1 MALRLVEIIVPTSL
15 TKRVEELVQ
24 EEEVEELPRI
34 SLGEDLMMVRLILE
48 AEETEAVTMHF
59 KDVFST
65 FKGFRINILQLGA
78 TIPEYKP
85 QEEKEKEEKEKEK
98 AEAMKRSGD
107 EATSNADKAQATDES
122 ASSADGEKA
131 VPDKKKRADN
141 DKQKKKRRIS
151 RDELYSDL
159 SDTVK
164 VNVNYVA
171 LVMLSVI
178 VAAVGLVENNIAVI
192 IGAMVIAPL
201 LTPNV
206 ALSLSTTL
214 ANKSLARKALITL
227 GSGLLLAL
235 ALSFV
240 FGLFLHVDPTINEIA
255 LRTKVSMGDIII
267 GLAAGAAAAL
277 FFAIGAGTAL
287 VGVTV
292 AAALLPPLVVT
303 GLLLGAGEF
312 YHASQ
317 SLLLLISNLIGIN
330 LAGTLVFISLGVW
343 PSEWW
348 EEKKAKRSAL
358 TAVSIW
364 IILFFVLLLILLA
377 VERIIKIA

>member
-1 MALRLVEIIVPTSL
+1 MSLRLVEIIVPTSL
-15 TKRVEELVQ
+15 TKRVEELIQ
-24 EEEVEELPRI
+24 EEEVEEQPRI
-34 SLGEDLMMVRLILE
+34 PLGEDLMMVRIILD
-48 AEETEAVTMHF
+48 AEETEAVTMRF
-59 KDVFST
+59 NEVFST

-85 QEEKEKEEKEKEK
+85 KEEKEKEEKEK
-98 AEAMKRSGD
+98 AEAMNKSKKSV
-107 EATSNADKAQATDES
+107 TSNANNIEVTD
-122 ASSADGEKA
+122 ASTTTGEEGKA
-131 VPDKKKRADN
+131 VPEKKQRTAN

-159 SDTVK
+159 SDSVK
-164 VNVNYVA
+164 VNVNYVV
-171 LVMLSVI
+171 LVVLSVI

-214 ANKSLARKALITL
+214 ANQKLARKALITL
-227 GSGLLLAL
+227 VSGLLLAL

-240 FGLFLHVDPTINEIA
+240 FGLFLHVDPAINEIA
-255 LRTKVSMGDIII
+255 LRTKVGMGDIII
-267 GLAAGAAAAL
+267 GFAAGAAAAL

-303 GLLLGAGEF
+303 GLLLGEGEF
-312 YHASQ
+312 YYASQ

-330 LAGTLVFISLGVW
+330 LAGTIVFISLGVW
-343 PSEWW
+343 PSEWRD
-348 EEKKAKRSAL
+348 EAKAKRSAL
-358 TAVSIW
+358 TAVGIW
-364 IILFFVLLLILLA
+364 IILFFILMLILLA
-377 VERIIKIA
+377 GEHILKLV

>member
-24 EEEVEELPRI
+24 EEEVEEQPRI

-48 AEETEAVTMHF
+48 AEETEAVTMRF
-59 KDVFST
+59 KKVFST
-65 FKGFRINILQLGA
+65 FKGFRINIIPLGA

-85 QEEKEKEEKEKEK
+85 KEEKEKEDV
-98 AEAMKRSGD
+98 MKRPVD
-107 EATSNADKAQATDES
+107 AAASNADDPEATDARATSGE
-122 ASSADGEKA
+122 GEKA
-131 VPDKKKRADN
+131 VPEKKRRMEN

-151 RDELYSDL
+151 RDELYSGL
-159 SDTVK
+159 SDAVK
-164 VNVNYVA
+164 VNLNYVT
-171 LVMLSVI
+171 LVTLSVI

-214 ANKSLARKALITL
+214 ANQNLARKALITL
-227 GSGLLLAL
+227 GSGLMLAL

-277 FFAIGAGTAL
+277 FFSIGAGTAL

-303 GLLLGAGEF
+303 GLLMGAGEF
-312 YHASQ
+312 HHASQ

-330 LAGTLVFISLGVW
+330 LAGTIVFIALGVW

-358 TAVSIW
+358 EAVAIW
-364 IILFFVLLLILLA
+364 IILFCVLLFILLA
-377 VERIIKIA
+377 AEHIINIV

>member
-15 TKRVEELVQ
+15 EKRVEELVQ

-48 AEETEAVTMHF
+48 AEETEAVTMRF
-59 KDVFST
+59 KEVFST
-65 FKGFRINILQLGA
+65 FKGFRINILPLGA

-85 QEEKEKEEKEKEK
+85 KEEKEIED
-98 AEAMKRSGD
+98 AMKRPVD
-107 EATSNADKAQATDES
+107 AAASNADKPEATDARATPGE
-122 ASSADGEKA
+122 GEKA
-131 VPDKKKRADN
+131 VPKKKRITEN
-141 DKQKKKRRIS
+141 SKQKKKMRIS
-151 RDELYSDL
+151 RDELYSGL
-159 SDTVK
+159 SDAVK

-171 LVMLSVI
+171 LVTLSVI

-214 ANKSLARKALITL
+214 ANKNLARKALITL
-227 GSGLLLAL
+227 GSGLMLAL

-240 FGLFLHVDPTINEIA
+240 IGLFLHVDPTISEIA

-277 FFAIGAGTAL
+277 FFSIGAGTAL

-303 GLLLGAGEF
+303 GLLMGAGEF
-312 YHASQ
+312 HHASQ

-330 LAGTLVFISLGVW
+330 LAGTIVFISLGVW

-348 EEKKAKRSAL
+348 EEDKAKRSAL
-358 TAVSIW
+358 DAVAIW
-364 IILFFVLLLILLA
+364 IILFCVLLLILLA
-377 VERIIKIA
+377 AENIINIV